1 MSIEKLNPPGVAPPV
16 AFYSHLAI
24 VPPEHKLLVLSGQ
37 VGNRA
42 DGSMPDALDEQ
53 FEIALDNILAILKSQ
68 GAGPED
74 VVKLTCYLAERPQ
87 GYARIGA
94 ALRAAFTGKPP
105 AQTFLI
111 VAGLA
116 FPQLKVEIEAIAA
129 VKAG

>member
-1 MSIEKLNPPGVAPPV
+1 MSIEKLNPPGIAPPV

-24 VPPEHKLLVLSGQ
+24 VPPDHKLLVFSGQ
-37 VGNRA
+37 VGNRL
-42 DGSMPDALDEQ
+42 DGSFPDSLDEQ
-53 FEIALDNILAILKSQ
+53 FEQTISNILALLKSQ

-74 VVKLTCYLAERPQ
+74 VVKLSCYVAERPQ
-87 GYARIGA
+87 SYARIGA
-94 ALRAAFTGKPP
+94 ALRGAFTGTPP